1 MSSNLT
7 GELQRVITKSEVKE
21 RISVKFLNGYF
32 LCKNSPTTIQKKMV
46 VENGG
51 IFNP

>member
-7 GELQRVITKSEVKE
+7 GELQRFITKSEVKE

-32 LCKNSPTTIQKKMV
+32 FVRKFTYHNTEKMV

>member
-7 GELQRVITKSEVKE
+7 SKLQRVVTKSEVKE

-32 LCKNSPTTIQKKMV
+32 LCENLPTTIQKKIV